1 MMQEGRCA
9 EEKEAMIRIAERRSG
24 ANVSLYVD
32 E

>member
-1 MMQEGRCA
+1 MQERQMCRR
-9 EEKEAMIRIAERRSG
+9 KEAMIRIAERRSG